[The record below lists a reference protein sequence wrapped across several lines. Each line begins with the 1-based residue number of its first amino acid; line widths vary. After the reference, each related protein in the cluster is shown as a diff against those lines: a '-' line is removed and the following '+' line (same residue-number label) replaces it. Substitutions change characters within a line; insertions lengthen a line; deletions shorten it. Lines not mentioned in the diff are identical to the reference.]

1 MNHDHTMLWKSSII
15 HWSVTV
21 TVSLQGTVDAVV
33 VAAQLVTAL
42 QAIVS
47 RNLSPTE
54 SGVIT
59 VGKIEGGCAPNVI
72 ASRVRL
78 MGTVRASDWRNPQ
91 VRKFYGRCTADSQTD
106 DDRAKK

>member
-1 MNHDHTMLWKSSII
+1 M
-15 HWSVTV
+15 
-21 TVSLQGTVDAVV
+21 DAVV

-47 RNLSPTE
+47 RNLSPME

-78 MGTVRASDWRNPQ
+78 RVHNLITESLFLASME
-91 VRKFYGRCTADSQTD
+91 
-106 DDRAKK
+106 KKK

>member
-1 MNHDHTMLWKSSII
+1 M
-15 HWSVTV
+15 
-21 TVSLQGTVDAVV
+21 DAVV

-72 ASRVRL
+72 ASRVRHE
-78 MGTVRASDWRNPQ
+78 
-91 VRKFYGRCTADSQTD
+91 
-106 DDRAKK
+106 AKGSRVAFLGQHGKGKKSVF